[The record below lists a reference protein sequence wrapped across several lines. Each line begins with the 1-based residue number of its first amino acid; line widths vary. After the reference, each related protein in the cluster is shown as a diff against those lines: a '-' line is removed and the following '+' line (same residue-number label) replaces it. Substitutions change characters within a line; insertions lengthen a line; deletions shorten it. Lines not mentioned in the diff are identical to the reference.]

1 MGEHRRL
8 GIRFWWEVLQFA
20 ASGLVLLVLVVGGI
34 WFVFAEGLPWLG
46 AGVTNLLSG
55 DFNFASIILLTLIA
69 AAVLVLVGGLAGFGA
84 ELGRGFAVRLR
95 SKRNH

>member
-1 MGEHRRL
+1 MAQKQRL

-20 ASGLVLLVLVVGGI
+20 ASGLLLVVLAVGGI

-46 AGVTNLLSG
+46 TGVTDLLAG
-55 DFNFASIILLTLIA
+55 DFNFASLIVLALIA
-69 AAVLVLVGGLAGFGA
+69 AAFVVLVGGLAGFGA

-95 SKRNH
+95 GKKS

>member
-1 MGEHRRL
+1 MAQEQRL

-20 ASGLVLLVLVVGGI
+20 ASGLLLVVLAVGGI

-46 AGVTNLLSG
+46 AGVTDLLNG
-55 DFNFASIILLTLIA
+55 DFNFASLIVL
-69 AAVLVLVGGLAGFGA
+69 AVIGASFVVLVGGLAGFGA

-95 SKRNH
+95 GKKN